1 MTYCVG
7 MRTRHGLVIIS
18 DTRTNAG
25 IDNISIY
32 NKLHILAES
41 EDRFIVAASAGSLSV
56 TQSMLAMLHEGLP
69 PDSDDAPRRTVDAMP
84 TMFRVAQLVGEALST
99 AWREA
104 TARLAGTGINSSVS
118 LLLGGRVGKG
128 PLTLYLCYSQGNFI
142 ECQPDAPYAQV
153 GELKYGKP
161 ILDRVLNWETTL
173 DEAVKVALL
182 SFDSTMRSNL
192 SVGPPLDLVVIPEDR
207 SKNIVRMRIGVDD
220 PYLRQLSAD
229 WGRLMNEA
237 RQSIAD
243 PPFLKAVPPALEDP
257 GNEPVEVA
265 TLGKGVAG
273 GGSGGGA
280 G

>member
-1 MTYCVG
+1 
-7 MRTRHGLVIIS
+7 
-18 DTRTNAG
+18 
-25 IDNISIY
+25 
-32 NKLHILAES
+32 
-41 EDRFIVAASAGSLSV
+41 
-56 TQSMLAMLHEGLP
+56 MLAMLHEGLAP
-69 PDSDDAPRRTVDAMP
+69 ESDDSPRRTVAAMP

-104 TARLAGTGINSSVS
+104 TTRLAGTGINSSVS

-128 PLTLYLCYSQGNFI
+128 PLTLYLVYSQGNFI

-161 ILDRVLNWETTL
+161 ILDRVLNWATAL
-173 DEAVKVALL
+173 DEAVKVALI

-207 SKNIVRMRIGVDD
+207 SKNITRMRIGVDD
-220 PYLRQLSAD
+220 PYLRELSAE

-237 RQSIAD
+237 RQQIAD
-243 PPFLKAVPPALEDP
+243 PPFLKSVPTHLDDP
-257 GNEPVEVA
+257 GNTPA
-265 TLGKGVAG
+265 PLGTLGKGVAG